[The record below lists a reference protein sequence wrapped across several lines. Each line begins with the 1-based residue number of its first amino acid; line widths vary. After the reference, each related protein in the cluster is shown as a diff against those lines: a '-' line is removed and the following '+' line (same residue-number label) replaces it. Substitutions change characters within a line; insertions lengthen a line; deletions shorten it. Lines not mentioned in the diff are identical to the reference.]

1 MAETRSVMQEVA
13 PKLAQLTADVLFGDV
28 WERPELS
35 KRDRSLMT
43 VAILIATYRTD
54 QLRGHIGRALDNG
67 VTKDEIS
74 EIITHT
80 AFYGGWPTAANA
92 SRVAKEVF
100 DARGI

>member
-1 MAETRSVMQEVA
+1 
-13 PKLAQLTADVLFGDV
+13 
-28 WERPELS
+28 
-35 KRDRSLMT
+35 
-43 VAILIATYRTD
+43 
-54 QLRGHIGRALDNG
+54 

>member
-1 MAETRSVMQEVA
+1 MTRFGLGLALLVAVLVALGFDAAAKSV
-13 PKLAQLTADVLFGDV
+13 
-28 WERPELS
+28 
-35 KRDRSLMT
+35 
-43 VAILIATYRTD
+43 TD

-67 VTKDEIS
+67 VTKEEIS

-92 SRVAKEVF
+92 VRVAKEVF